1 MMLLQNA
8 LGMSAMRVSQ
18 CRLAGLALRCVQI
31 ALLMLSIL
39 RSIPAKTLAYF
50 LSKRTLRLVYEY
62 LTVDALAFDK

>member
-1 MMLLQNA
+1 MTLLQNA

-18 CRLAGLALRCVQI
+18 CRLAGPTLRRVQI

-50 LSKRTLRLVYEY
+50 LSKRTLGLVYEY
-62 LTVDALAFDK
+62 LTVDTLAFDK

>member
-1 MMLLQNA
+1 MTLLQNA

-18 CRLAGLALRCVQI
+18 YRLADPTLRRVQI

-50 LSKRTLRLVYEY
+50 LSKRTLWLVYEY
-62 LTVDALAFDK
+62 PAVDTLAFDK